1 MNGTSIKFSPSYTPT
16 PQGLLVNKFVA
27 HIQPTGAAPGQAQEM
42 KVGVEYQPVNGLTIP
57 SSLNMEVVGTGV
69 FKFTFDGCTTNPK

>member
-1 MNGTSIKFSPSYTPT
+1 
-16 PQGLLVNKFVA
+16 
-27 HIQPTGAAPGQAQEM
+27 M

-57 SSLNMEVVGTGV
+57 SSLNMEVVGIGV